1 MAVIKHHG
9 QSQPGR
15 KTFYFILQL
24 SGHTPSS
31 LPESGQKL
39 KARTWEQKLQQK
51 PGSCSLACFK
61 CCLPSYT
68 ITPTALPTS
77 QSCVGIFSSQVCP
90 GLCQADIK
98 VSQRTIRVCV
108 VCHRESTFSLAWVRG
123 YDSTTEGLP
132 SVCKALGFI
141 SSIAHLSYKK

>member
-1 MAVIKHHG
+1 MAVIKHHD

-15 KTFYFILQL
+15 KMFYFILQL

-39 KARTWEQKLQQK
+39 NSENLGAETVAEARRLLTGLF
-51 PGSCSLACFK
+51 PMLS
-61 CCLPSYT
+61 LPSHT
-68 ITPTALPTS
+68 ITPTDLPTS
-77 QSCVGIFSSQVCP
+77 QSCLGIFPSQV
-90 GLCQADIK
+90 GLGLGQADIK

-108 VCHRESTFSLAWVRG
+108 VCHRESTVSLAGVRG

-132 SVCKALGFI
+132 SMCKA
-141 SSIAHLSYKK
+141 